1 MQNIFELNTIKV
13 IRFAQG
19 NFVKRHKKALGRTNK
34 KTAEGINMKLI
45 SLYFLILFHD
55 DSRKI
60 LEEALVLAE
69 LLNI

>member
-1 MQNIFELNTIKV
+1 M
-13 IRFAQG
+13 
-19 NFVKRHKKALGRTNK
+19 TNAPC
-34 KTAEGINMKLI
+34 TSPLYEVEGGGDGV